1 MRHHHHRAAFV
12 RRIALAACFIVAACS
27 RQQQPE
33 DTGGDAPRKGAS
45 ASSVP
50 MPDTPAAAVPAELET
65 HLDPSDPLAA
75 DEAADLKEIQRLKA
89 RVHTIAN
96 LGGCAGS
103 GECRLA
109 PLGTKPCGGPWSYI
123 AYCPRTT
130 DTAALR
136 KTLDEVQRKEH
147 AFNEAY
153 HPISDCMMAVQP
165 QPGHVG
171 GRCVAAAP

>member
-1 MRHHHHRAAFV
+1 MRHQRHRAALV
-12 RRIALAACFIVAACS
+12 RCIAFAACIVVAACGG
-27 RQQQPE
+27 QQQPE

-45 ASSVP
+45 ASAVP
-50 MPDTPAAAVPAELET
+50 MPDTPAAAPAELET
-65 HLDPSDPLAA
+65 HLDPSDPQAP

-89 RVHTIAN
+89 QVRTIAN

-130 DTAALR
+130 DTASLR
-136 KTLDEVQRKEH
+136 KALDEVQRKEH